1 MASPLEVVLQG
12 DSMWPTFR
20 NGDVL
25 FFQPL
30 GDDDILAAGDVV
42 LAQHPLKGS
51 VLIVKRVHRVLPTGE
66 VFLVGDQTDPTATED
81 SHNFGPVGHA
91 SVMGRWNGEVKR
103 A

>member
-12 DSMWPTFR
+12 NSMWPTFR

-25 FFQPL
+25 FFRRL
-30 GDDDILAAGDVV
+30 ADGDELAAGDVV
-42 LAQHPLKGS
+42 LAHHPLKAS
-51 VLIVKRVHRVLPTGE
+51 VLIVKRVHRVLETGE
-66 VFLVGDQTDPTATED
+66 VFLLGDQPDPTATED
-81 SHNFGPVGHA
+81 SHNFGPVRQE

>member
-20 NGDVL
+20 TGDVL
-25 FFQPL
+25 FFRRL
-30 GDDDILAAGDVV
+30 ADGDGLAAGDVV

-51 VLIVKRVHRVLPTGE
+51 VLIVKRVHRVLETGE
-66 VFLVGDQTDPTATED
+66 VFLVGDQPDPTATED
-81 SHNFGPVGHA
+81 SHNFGPVRQE